1 MGISAKIPQEWRGTV
16 GEVDTSPGI
25 LKITLEV
32 FAEDLWKRCCGRK
45 SICMSASKE
54 DSEEV
59 EMGRT
64 WHLQQTLSCWN
75 RMWTAVLLIWGQRPL
90 PGAKCPQ
97 EVPLAWFS
105 ILVQ

>member
-1 MGISAKIPQEWRGTV
+1 M
-16 GEVDTSPGI
+16 DTSPEE

-32 FAEDLWKRCCGRK
+32 FTEDLWKRCWGRK
-45 SICMSASKE
+45 SICMNASKE

-64 WHLQQTLSCWN
+64 RYLQQTVSCWY
-75 RMWTAVLLIWGQRPL
+75 RTWRAVLLTWGQRPL
-90 PGAKCPQ
+90 PGVKSPQ